1 MQENGK
7 SSNLHS
13 LTFTVFPIMDQLIV
27 CQSKKRERESVSRAQ
42 CAPDLWYLTS
52 QLPEVEP

>member
-27 CQSKKRERESVSRAQ
+27 CQSKKRERENLFQELNVH
-42 CAPDLWYLTS
+42 LIFGT
-52 QLPEVEP
+52 